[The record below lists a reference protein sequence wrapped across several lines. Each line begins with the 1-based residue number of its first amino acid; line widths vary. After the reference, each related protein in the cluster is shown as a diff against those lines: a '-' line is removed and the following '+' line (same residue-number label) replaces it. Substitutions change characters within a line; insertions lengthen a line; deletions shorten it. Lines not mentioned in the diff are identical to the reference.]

1 MTGTWFKSRLWPM
14 FGGLEGS
21 CNLSIGRHWCH
32 PTRPGRAGSVANEN
46 ADANLSRYVT
56 PAETVLQQPE
66 LPIEERT
73 ASMLISAP
81 SSSTIRTASFS
92 PIEGLLLVRVGTSL
106 ETHAPA

>member
-1 MTGTWFKSRLWPM
+1 M

-46 ADANLSRYVT
+46 GDANLSRYVT
-56 PAETVLQQPE
+56 PLKLSCNSLKLQ
-66 LPIEERT
+66 LK
-73 ASMLISAP
+73 SDNVAP
-81 SSSTIRTASFS
+81 CPPSSTIRTASFRL
-92 PIEGLLLVRVGTSL
+92 IEGLLLVRVGASL